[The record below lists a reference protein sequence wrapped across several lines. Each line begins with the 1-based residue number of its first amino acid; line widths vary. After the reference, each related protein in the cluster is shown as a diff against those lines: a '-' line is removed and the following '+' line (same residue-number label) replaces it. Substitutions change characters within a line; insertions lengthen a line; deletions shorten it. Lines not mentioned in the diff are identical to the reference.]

1 MANIKEKTEA
11 LNKALE
17 AISEEEMQ
25 EVAGGL
31 SKGGKIALATASSI
45 IGVGAATMI
54 GLGAAGR
61 QQVVA
66 TVAEVLHKTQGQPVK
81 ADNIVSFRRIGQRET
96 VAMQVFQCGLPVNV
110 HHRVGAAVEIQTQR
124 PV

>member
-31 SKGGKIALATASSI
+31 SKGGKIALATAGSI
-45 IGVGAATMI
+45 IGVGAAVAV
-54 GLGAAGR
+54 GLGAAGSKGKGPLKGLLGKKTEKTDEKR
-61 QQVVA
+61 SIMTPPVRGMDADLYNKNQGDKFLYGGKEHIVEEVA
-66 TVAEVLHKTQGQPVK
+66 
-81 ADNIVSFRRIGQRET
+81 DRD
-96 VAMQVFQCGLPVNV
+96 
-110 HHRVGAAVEIQTQR
+110 
-124 PV
+124 

>member
-45 IGVGAATMI
+45 ISVGAATVV
-54 GLGAAGR
+54 GLGAAGKGPLKGLFNKKTDGGR
-61 QQVVA
+61 SIMTPPVSGEDAELYGKNKGDKFVYGGQERTIEDVA
-66 TVAEVLHKTQGQPVK
+66 PRK
-81 ADNIVSFRRIGQRET
+81 
-96 VAMQVFQCGLPVNV
+96 
-110 HHRVGAAVEIQTQR
+110 
-124 PV
+124 

>member
-31 SKGGKIALATASSI
+31 SKGGKIALKTASSI
-45 IGVGAATMI
+45 IGVGAAATVV
-54 GLGAAGR
+54 GLGIAGYKDKGPLKGLFNKKAGKTPTAGTPTPANR
-61 QQVVA
+61 IASPEQYVA
-66 TVAEVLHKTQGQPVK
+66 GNDYDP
-81 ADNIVSFRRIGQRET
+81 ADFDTNDPAS
-96 VAMQVFQCGLPVNV
+96 PYYDPS
-110 HHRVGAAVEIQTQR
+110 H
-124 PV
+124 

>member
-54 GLGAAGR
+54 GLGAAGKGP
-61 QQVVA
+61 
-66 TVAEVLHKTQGQPVK
+66 LKGLLSKKTP
-81 ADNIVSFRRIGQRET
+81 
-96 VAMQVFQCGLPVNV
+96 
-110 HHRVGAAVEIQTQR
+110 GAATPGKTPTAGAQTAGAQT
-124 PV
+124 PITNYDVSGLEYGGDEDGM